1 MPIKKIVGPK
11 SNHDSPAGL
20 DTRTRDGPFAQ
31 LIAQQIVNGNV
42 SGPNHYLLK
51 DCLGWSNAS
60 DDDWLE
66 PPVKK
71 VINGHQDAFSQRLDQ
86 VCRPGEIPN
95 GAPEFALFNLPKVVI
110 VSNGRCAVL
119 LFSASVQAEGVKAVV
134 VGVRENT
141 TQQYCGT
148 IGGQSTDI
156 STTENKDSPPL
167 PCPPDFASVRR
178 NPRLSLLSA

>member
-42 SGPNHYLLK
+42 SDPNHYLLK

-71 VINGHQDAFSQRLDQ
+71 VINGHQDAFS
-86 VCRPGEIPN
+86 
-95 GAPEFALFNLPKVVI
+95 
-110 VSNGRCAVL
+110 VSA
-119 LFSASVQAEGVKAVV
+119 
-134 VGVRENT
+134 
-141 TQQYCGT
+141 
-148 IGGQSTDI
+148 
-156 STTENKDSPPL
+156 
-167 PCPPDFASVRR
+167 RR
-178 NPRLSLLSA
+178 NPQWRSRICPIQFTEGGNRVERQVPWSRCI